1 MDGASYFQSMK
12 SKRHYP
18 QRVRLT
24 ARGRDRADAA
34 LERTGLTTWEER
46 TRVTGISKGSYQRFK
61 GHTGVSQ
68 NTARGILRALK
79 FEEEEFGSL
88 IEPVEAVEEIDQLI
102 STQSAEA
109 VEQKLIS
116 TMRQICQ
123 AQLDETLPSTAN
135 PFTRRVGISFTWRD
149 TYVPIGV
156 AVQEKPLSY
165 VANVAAQRGSEF
177 YGSADFSSNK
187 KLSPKDFLGETIQ
200 SSKSTKA
207 RIAIIGEPG
216 AGKSTFLQNF
226 AHQVFEEYPS
236 HLIIWIPIAKLEQQ
250 SLEEYLV
257 EVWLKAA
264 LRHSEVSPSM
274 KEGLVRLFFQHQVWL
289 LLDGVDEMQTA
300 ASPLAQLSRYLS
312 VGWIKQANVVLTCRI
327 AHWQA
332 DWNNQSNY
340 KVYRLL
346 DLNESLSPTNLLDD
360 LIAKLWSHN
369 PEGGHRFRDYM
380 NAPQNLRL
388 RDLAKNPLRLIML
401 CQIWELHEGNLPETK
416 AEIFKEFI
424 RATYQWREVSIEK
437 AELDNLHHALGQLAL
452 QAMESEKSRFRIRRS
467 LVEKVFESCPALL
480 RVATEGVGWLNPI
493 GYSVEKPKEEVFAFW
508 HPTLQE
514 YFASNAIA
522 SIVSDQDRWNFFL
535 PCNHL
540 NKPVGSKETSKN
552 IYRIFEA
559 HWKEVFLLWIGNQ
572 DNSNVAEK
580 ERLIEKLL
588 EFEDGCGGFYRIR
601 AWCLAAAGIAE
612 FYPSNF
618 RTTEKII
625 NQVVEWA
632 IGVHFFAEGEPYKS
646 DDPFCLPVV
655 SRALNP
661 NFGISFVIAN
671 QARDA
676 LKETNISEAVSRLI
690 ELLNN
695 NPTKSS
701 RLQIIWL
708 LGQIGKGNREV
719 ANVLTLLLQDE
730 ETRSTSLHSLL
741 KVGTG
746 SLDTIKALTKE
757 LKEWER
763 NNKFSW
769 EADSTFLLNEVCQ
782 LISRILNNLNLDDR
796 EYILTLK
803 QELPLFDEDADPIQD
818 FNRRFVVLKSLA
830 RFGFVDV
837 DIVRNLLDLHE
848 HGLCS
853 ETDLVHELS
862 LNKDKSTQSLS
873 SLMRE
878 RDIRRRLKVAILIVK
893 LDPNN
898 TKALKNLNKILL
910 NPKVKSNHFE
920 VYLSLGYAG
929 INMPEV
935 IRFFI
940 QQFNTSL
947 DERKKVEI
955 VEILTTLG
963 CIQEALPRAIR
974 LATFQ
979 SSEET
984 QLSIIQVLAKGIG
997 FGYPGVK
1004 DNLKRLMNSSTSQKV
1019 QIRIACHLSK
1029 DDENKL
1035 EAINKIA
1042 SLFENQ
1048 NEDEKLEVV
1057 EFLIENGVK
1066 SLTFSMLLEQIIGSA
1081 RTYELT
1087 SAIAR
1092 YFGLLGIDCE
1102 KAYSILI
1109 KSIRNTS
1116 DYNTLINSL
1125 KDLLEIQP
1133 GNSFVVST
1141 LMSWL
1146 EMDLQF
1152 NVTPPEPNTGIP
1164 FYQKNSAAHLI
1175 TRYGSNGK
1183 LGNAYLKQ
1191 SVTLLR
1197 QMFDRHRHLNY
1208 PSFYGLAFHCAERM
1222 NYAEF
1227 YRCLNQ

>member
-1 MDGASYFQSMK
+1 MK
-12 SKRHYP
+12 NYP
-18 QRVRLT
+18 QKVRLT

-34 LERTGLTTWEER
+34 LERTGLNTWEER
-46 TRVTGISKGSYQRFK
+46 TEATGISKGSYQRFK
-61 GHTGVSQ
+61 EHTGVLK
-68 NTARGILRALK
+68 NTAYRILRALK
-79 FEEEEFGSL
+79 FDEGEFGFF

-102 STQSAEA
+102 PTQSAEV

-116 TMRQICQ
+116 TTRQICQ
-123 AQLDETLPSTAN
+123 AQLDEIQPSTAN
-135 PFTRRVGISFTWRD
+135 PFTRRVGTRFTWRD

-156 AVQEKPLSY
+156 ATQEKPLFF
-165 VANVAAQRGSEF
+165 VANVAAQQGSEF

-187 KLSPKDFLGETIQ
+187 KLNPKDFLSESIQ
-200 SSKSTKA
+200 SSKSDKA

-216 AGKSTFLQNF
+216 AGKSTFLKNF
-226 AHQVFEEYPS
+226 AHQIFEEYPS

-264 LRHSEVSPSM
+264 LRQSEVSPSM

-289 LLDGVDEMQTA
+289 LLDGVDEMQTTT
-300 ASPLAQLSRYLS
+300 SPLTQLSRYLS
-312 VGWIKQANVVLTCRI
+312 VGWIKQANVVLTCRT

-332 DWNNQSNY
+332 NGNDQSNY

-346 DLNESLSPTNLLDD
+346 DLNESSSPTNLFDD
-360 LIAKLWSHN
+360 LIAKWWSHN
-369 PEGGHRFRDYM
+369 PESGQRFRDYM

-401 CQIWELHEGNLPETK
+401 CEIWELHEGDLPETK

-424 RATYQWREVSIEK
+424 RATYQWKEISIEK

-452 QAMESEKSRFRIRRS
+452 QAMESENSRFRIRRS

-480 RVATEGVGWLNPI
+480 EVATEGVGWLNPI

-508 HPTLQE
+508 HPTFQE

-535 PCNHL
+535 PHNHL
-540 NKPVGSKETSKN
+540 NKPVESKDASKN
-552 IYRIFEA
+552 VYRIFEA

-572 DNSNVAEK
+572 DNHSNVAEK
-580 ERLIEKLL
+580 ERLIERLL
-588 EFEDGCGGFYRIR
+588 EFEDECGGFYRIR

-612 FYPSNF
+612 FHPSNF
-618 RTTEKII
+618 RITEKII
-625 NQVVEWA
+625 NQIVDWA
-632 IGVHFFAEGEPYKS
+632 IGAHFFIEGEPYQP
-646 DDPFCLPVV
+646 DDPFCPPVV
-655 SRALNP
+655 PRALNP

-676 LKETNISEAVSRLI
+676 LEETNISEAVRRLI

-708 LGQIGKGNREV
+708 LGQIGKGNQEV
-719 ANVLTLLLQDE
+719 AKVLTLLLQNE

-757 LKEWER
+757 LQEWER
-763 NNKFSW
+763 NNNKFSW
-769 EADSTFLLNEVCQ
+769 EANSTLLLNEVCQ
-782 LISRILNNLNLDDR
+782 LISRILKNLNLDDR
-796 EYILTLK
+796 EYIFTLRR
-803 QELPLFDEDADPIQD
+803 ELPLFDEDADPIQD
-818 FNRRFVVLKSLA
+818 FNRKFVVPKSLA
-830 RFGFVDV
+830 RFGFTDI
-837 DIVRNLLDLHE
+837 DIVKTLLDLHE

-853 ETDLVHELS
+853 ETDLVNDLS
-862 LNKDKSTQSLS
+862 LNKDKSIQSLS

-893 LDPNN
+893 LDSNN

-920 VYLSLGYAG
+920 VHLSLGYSG
-929 INMPEV
+929 INMSEV
-935 IRFFI
+935 TRFFI
-940 QQFNTSL
+940 QQFNTSS

-955 VEILTTLG
+955 VKILITIG

-984 QLSIIQVLAKGIG
+984 QLSIVQVLAQGIG
-997 FGYPGVK
+997 FSYPGVK
-1004 DNLKRLMNSSTSQKV
+1004 DNLKRLMNSSSSQKV

-1042 SLFENQ
+1042 NLFENQ
-1048 NEDEKLEVV
+1048 NEDEKLEVI
-1057 EFLIENGVK
+1057 EFFIENGVK
-1066 SLTFSMLLEQIIGSA
+1066 SLTFSTLLEQTIGSA

-1092 YFGLLGIDCE
+1092 YFGLLGIDYE
-1102 KAYSILI
+1102 KACSILI
-1109 KSIRNTS
+1109 ESIRNAS

-1146 EMDLQF
+1146 EMDVQF
-1152 NVTPPEPNTGIP
+1152 NVTSSEPNTEIP
-1164 FYQKNSAAHLI
+1164 FYPKDSAAHLI
-1175 TRYGSNGK
+1175 THYGSNEK